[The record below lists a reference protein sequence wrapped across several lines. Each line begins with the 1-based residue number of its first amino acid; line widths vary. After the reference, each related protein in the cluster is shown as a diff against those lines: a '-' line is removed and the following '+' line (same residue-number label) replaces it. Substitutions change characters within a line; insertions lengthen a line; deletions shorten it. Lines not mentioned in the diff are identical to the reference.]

1 MFEQDDGTE
10 KSPAKKRQKKKDNKE
25 NKEKQGTPKKEKD
38 GDKEKK
44 GAKPRKEKVFQQ
56 NILKVLFYYLSFTDS
71 HLNPKMQNV
80 ATRKQL
86 EYHGFSPHPVNN
98 LLNVCE

>member
-56 NILKVLFYYLSFTDS
+56 SIHDLIICALL
-71 HLNPKMQNV
+71 
-80 ATRKQL
+80 QL
-86 EYHGFSPHPVNN
+86 CFK
-98 LLNVCE
+98 CTQT

>member
-1 MFEQDDGTE
+1 MSFLTFEQDDGTE

-44 GAKPRKEKVFQQ
+44 GSKPRKEKVQPHFIIHIIRFFFLIIAL
-56 NILKVLFYYLSFTDS
+56 NLNMGLKERS
-71 HLNPKMQNV
+71 
-80 ATRKQL
+80 
-86 EYHGFSPHPVNN
+86 
-98 LLNVCE
+98 

>member
-1 MFEQDDGTE
+1 MISSCVQYYSAATFCFSFSPSGSLQTASSRLVCEQDDGTE

-44 GAKPRKEKVFQQ
+44 GAKPRKEKV
-56 NILKVLFYYLSFTDS
+56 LKQINGLVQSF
-71 HLNPKMQNV
+71 
-80 ATRKQL
+80 R
-86 EYHGFSPHPVNN
+86 
-98 LLNVCE
+98 

>member
-1 MFEQDDGTE
+1 MFAQDDGTE

-44 GAKPRKEKVFQQ
+44 GAKPKKEKVIQQ
-56 NILKVLFYYLSFTDS
+56 SIHDLIMCAFLQLFLINMDRRFMENRISS
-71 HLNPKMQNV
+71 
-80 ATRKQL
+80 
-86 EYHGFSPHPVNN
+86 
-98 LLNVCE
+98 

>member
-1 MFEQDDGTE
+1 MKFNLVLRSVQQCCSFFLWFVSPWLTLSPLVSEQDDGTE

-44 GAKPRKEKVFQQ
+44 GAKPRKEKVLWQI
-56 NILKVLFYYLSFTDS
+56 NGLV
-71 HLNPKMQNV
+71 
-80 ATRKQL
+80 
-86 EYHGFSPHPVNN
+86 
-98 LLNVCE
+98 